1 MDVGQLFNCMLW
13 ECNEHK
19 HVFVVSINVGFII
32 GTRYEIFTFGS
43 GIDQLQSTAPII
55 LVTEASMH
63 QLVLSFNALYN
74 PHFGVFN
81 YHYLF
86 KDEC

>member
-1 MDVGQLFNCMLW
+1 MNTNMYLLYQSMLDSLLAHIMKFLHLDPALINFNQQL
-13 ECNEHK
+13 
-19 HVFVVSINVGFII
+19 
-32 GTRYEIFTFGS
+32 
-43 GIDQLQSTAPII
+43 PII